1 MPCDPAVGKIAMARP
16 AADRQALLAALAAHV
31 LEHGLTTASLRPM
44 AAAAGTSDR
53 MLLYHFG
60 SKDGVI
66 GALLVYLASA
76 MEEGLSAALPVAPFD
91 SEAALIRQVVAVMR
105 GVAFRPYVQ
114 VWLDIVSVAARGGE
128 AHRAAAAQIMAI
140 YLDWLAARHPQGR
153 ARAAYC
159 LSVIE
164 GVLMMEA
171 IGRDDIAEATLA
183 QL

>member
-1 MPCDPAVGKIAMARP
+1 MAGDAAAGKIAMARP
-16 AADRQALLAALAAHV
+16 AADRPAMLAAIAAHV

-44 AAAAGTSDR
+44 AAAAQTSDR

-60 SKDGVI
+60 SKEALI
-66 GALLVYLASA
+66 GELLVYLASA
-76 MEEGLSAALPVAPFD
+76 MEQGLSAALPAAPFD
-91 SEAALIRQVVAVMR
+91 TEAALIRQVVALMR
-105 GVAFRPYVQ
+105 GAAFRPYVQ
-114 VWLDIVSVAARGGE
+114 IWLDIVSVAARGGQ
-128 AHRAAAAQIMAI
+128 AHGAAAGEIMSI
-140 YLDWLAARHPQGR
+140 YLDWLAARHPQGH

-171 IGRDDIAEATLA
+171 IGRGDIAEATLA